1 MGGKLKFY
9 YKILIKCAQTQLFV
23 SFEQSFCI
31 FQHFVTYYV
40 RYFVRFDPD
49 PQFKAAGSGSALR
62 RTAGSGSAKNEC
74 GSTARVQRG
83 KDAGWDSSLFAINS
97 IKQKHTRHLYLCN
110 TACMTEL
117 KLQLLM
123 QLFFQLLFI
132 FPVLKTCSPAMT
144 KANQLEMLVMAQGA
158 LIQRRDRMLHLL
170 MRIQVKKKQGCG
182 SALFF
187 CGSGSSFEFSEF
199 RIQAKAPCITVI
211 K

>member
-170 MRIQVKKKQGCG
+170 MRIQVKKNRAVDPHYFFADPDP
-182 SALFF
+182 ALNFLS
-187 CGSGSSFEFSEF
+187 SGS
-199 RIQAKAPCITVI
+199 RQKLPVLL
-211 K
+211 

>member
-40 RYFVRFDPD
+40 RYFVWFDPD
-49 PQFKAAGSGSALR
+49 PQFKAAGSGSALI

-97 IKQKHTRHLYLCN
+97 IKQKHTQHLYLCN

-123 QLFFQLLFI
+123 
-132 FPVLKTCSPAMT
+132 
-144 KANQLEMLVMAQGA
+144 
-158 LIQRRDRMLHLL
+158 
-170 MRIQVKKKQGCG
+170 
-182 SALFF
+182 
-187 CGSGSSFEFSEF
+187 
-199 RIQAKAPCITVI
+199 
-211 K
+211 